1 MYCIGVQFSFI
12 VYITGGPGLGW
23 RFWSEHITVKCTT
36 NVYVYMCKVQ
46 LDNTD
51 VQVYITG
58 VQYMCTVEVYVIGLQ

>member
-1 MYCIGVQFSFI
+1 M
-12 VYITGGPGLGW
+12 GW